1 MNQLQ
6 QDKGSWHFTLLSAD
20 QDSFTEAQEM
30 GIADR
35 GAADFSKEKVLAAY
49 GATDAKV
56 SRMRKQR
63 LANDTVDN
71 DFTPQEREEMN

>member
-1 MNQLQ
+1 
-6 QDKGSWHFTLLSAD
+6 
-20 QDSFTEAQEM
+20 M